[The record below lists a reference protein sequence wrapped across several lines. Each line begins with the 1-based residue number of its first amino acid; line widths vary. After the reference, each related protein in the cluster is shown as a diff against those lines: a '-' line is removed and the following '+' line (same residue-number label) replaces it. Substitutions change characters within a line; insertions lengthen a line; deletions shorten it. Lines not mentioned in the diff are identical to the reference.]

1 MWRRVGVQVIELEL
15 ATGNPMLYVY
25 EDGAF
30 KRRGSPVGPAVDGV
44 YALTPVSTRWPQYLG
59 NPDLP
64 WRSPSRRHG
73 ISRVCSLL
81 AFVSLVPAASFLIF
95 VC

>member
-1 MWRRVGVQVIELEL
+1 MVRGGVQVIELEL

-44 YALTPVSTRWPQYLG
+44 YALTPVSSRALAAWDKQY
-59 NPDLP
+59 
-64 WRSPSRRHG
+64 SR
-73 ISRVCSLL
+73 
-81 AFVSLVPAASFLIF
+81 AQ
-95 VC
+95 